1 MLPPFNIND
10 MIYLPVNTANQT
22 IYLSLDE
29 ARQYYATPY
38 THYLLVL
45 THEENSTTGEEL
57 AQVAVIVNENV
68 RITQLSVTTVGLT
81 LAGRYRYEV
90 YGQNS
95 SSNINP
101 TNAAVVGIVE
111 RGYVVLTDNTT
122 WFDVPPVTI
131 PNDIIYE
138 P

>member
-1 MLPPFNIND
+1 
-10 MIYLPVNTANQT
+10 MIYLTTNTANQQV
-22 IYLSLDE
+22 YLSLDE
-29 ARQYYATPY
+29 ARQYYSTAF
-38 THYLLVL
+38 THYLIIL
-45 THEENSTTGEEL
+45 THEENSTTGNDL
-57 AQVAVIVNENV
+57 AQVATIVNETV
-68 RITQLSVTTVGLT
+68 RVTQLTITTVGLT

-95 SSNINP
+95 AVNTNP

-111 RGYVVLTDNTT
+111 RGYAVLNDNTS
-122 WFDVPPVTI
+122 WFDVPINTI

>member
-1 MLPPFNIND
+1 
-10 MIYLPVNTANQT
+10 MIYLQVNNNNQI

-57 AQVAVIVNENV
+57 AQVATIVNENV

-101 TNAAVVGIVE
+101 LNVAVVGIVE
-111 RGYVVLTDNTT
+111 RGYVVLTDNNT

>member
-1 MLPPFNIND
+1 LPFLIKEA
-10 MIYLPVNTANQT
+10 MIYLNTNTANQQV
-22 IYLSLDE
+22 YLSLDE
-29 ARQYYATPY
+29 ARQYYSTAF
-38 THYLLVL
+38 THYLIIL
-45 THEENSTTGEEL
+45 THEENSTTGSDL
-57 AQVAVIVNENV
+57 AQVATIVNETV
-68 RITQLSVTTVGLT
+68 RVTQLTITTVGLT

-95 SSNINP
+95 AINTNP

-111 RGYVVLTDNTT
+111 RGYAVLNDNTS
-122 WFDVPPVTI
+122 WFDVPVNTI

>member
-1 MLPPFNIND
+1 
-10 MIYLPVNTANQT
+10 MIYLNTNTANQQV
-22 IYLSLDE
+22 YLSLDE
-29 ARQYYATPY
+29 ARQYYSTAF
-38 THYLLVL
+38 THYLIIL
-45 THEENSTTGEEL
+45 THEENSTTGSDL
-57 AQVAVIVNENV
+57 AQVATIVNETV
-68 RITQLSVTTVGLT
+68 RVTQLTITTVGLT

-95 SSNINP
+95 AVNTNP

-111 RGYVVLTDNTT
+111 RGYAVLNDNTS
-122 WFDVPPVTI
+122 WFDVPVNTI

>member
-1 MLPPFNIND
+1 
-10 MIYLPVNTANQT
+10 MIYLQT
-22 IYLSLDE
+22 DTPTQQVFLSLDE

-38 THYLLVL
+38 TNYLLVL
-45 THEENSTTGEEL
+45 THEENSTTGNQL
-57 AQVAVIVNENV
+57 AQVATIINENT
-68 RITQLSVTTVGLT
+68 RITELEITTVGLI

-95 SSNINP
+95 
-101 TNAAVVGIVE
+101 AVNTDPASGVVIGLVE
-111 RGYVVLTDNTT
+111 RGYAVLNHNTT
-122 WFDVPPVTI
+122 WFDVPISII

>member
-1 MLPPFNIND
+1 
-10 MIYLPVNTANQT
+10 MIYLQVNNNNQI

-38 THYLLVL
+38 THYLMVL

-57 AQVAVIVNENV
+57 AQVATIVNENV

-95 SSNINP
+95 AVNINP
-101 TNAAVVGIVE
+101 TNGAVVGIVE

-122 WFDVPPVTI
+122 WFDVPPSII

>member
-1 MLPPFNIND
+1 
-10 MIYLPVNTANQT
+10 MIYLNTNQSNQQVF
-22 IYLSLDE
+22 LSLDE
-29 ARQYYATPY
+29 TRQYYATAF
-38 THYLLVL
+38 TDYLIIL
-45 THEENSTTGEEL
+45 THEENSTTGTYL
-57 AQVAVIVNENV
+57 AQVANILNENT
-68 RITQLSVTTVGLT
+68 RITQLQITTVGLT

-101 TNAAVVGIVE
+101 ADASVIGLLE
-111 RGYVVLTDNTT
+111 RGYVVLQGNTT
-122 WFDVPPVTI
+122 WFDVPNDNI

>member
-1 MLPPFNIND
+1 
-10 MIYLPVNTANQT
+10 MIYLNTNTANQQV
-22 IYLSLDE
+22 YLSLDE
-29 ARQYYATPY
+29 ARQYYSTAF
-38 THYLLVL
+38 THYLIIL
-45 THEENSTTGEEL
+45 THEENSTTGSDL
-57 AQVAVIVNENV
+57 AQVATIVNETV
-68 RITQLSVTTVGLT
+68 RFTQLTITTVGLT

-95 SSNINP
+95 AVNTNP

-111 RGYVVLTDNTT
+111 RGYAVLNDNTS
-122 WFDVPPVTI
+122 WFDVPINTI

>member
-1 MLPPFNIND
+1 
-10 MIYLPVNTANQT
+10 MIYLTTNTANQQV
-22 IYLSLDE
+22 YLSLDE
-29 ARQYYATPY
+29 ARQYYSTAFTN
-38 THYLLVL
+38 YLIIH
-45 THEENSTTGEEL
+45 THEENSTTGNKL
-57 AQVAVIVNENV
+57 AQVATIVSESV
-68 RITQLSVTTVGLT
+68 RVTHLTITTVGLT

-95 SSNINP
+95 AINTNP

-111 RGYVVLTDNTT
+111 RGYAVLNDNTS
-122 WFDVPPVTI
+122 WFDVPVNTI

>member
-1 MLPPFNIND
+1 
-10 MIYLPVNTANQT
+10 MIYLTTNTGNQQV
-22 IYLSLDE
+22 YLSLDE
-29 ARQYYATPY
+29 ARQYYSTAF
-38 THYLLVL
+38 THYLIVL
-45 THEENSTTGEEL
+45 THEENSTTGNDL
-57 AQVAVIVNENV
+57 AQVATIVNETV
-68 RITQLSVTTVGLT
+68 RVTQLTISTVGLT

-95 SSNINP
+95 SSNTNP

-111 RGYVVLTDNTT
+111 RGYAVLNDNTS
-122 WFDVPPVTI
+122 WFDVPVNTI

>member
-1 MLPPFNIND
+1 
-10 MIYLPVNTANQT
+10 MIYLTTNTANQQV
-22 IYLSLDE
+22 YLSLDE
-29 ARQYYATPY
+29 ARQYYSTAFTN
-38 THYLLVL
+38 YLIIL
-45 THEENSTTGEEL
+45 THEENSTTGNQL
-57 AQVAVIVNENV
+57 AQVATIVSESV
-68 RITQLSVTTVGLT
+68 RVTHLTITTIGLT

-95 SSNINP
+95 AINTNP

-111 RGYVVLTDNTT
+111 RGYAVLNDNTS
-122 WFDVPPVTI
+122 WFDVPVNTI

>member
-1 MLPPFNIND
+1 
-10 MIYLPVNTANQT
+10 MIYLTTNTANQQV
-22 IYLSLDE
+22 YLSLDE
-29 ARQYYATPY
+29 ARQYYSTAFTN
-38 THYLLVL
+38 YLIIL
-45 THEENSTTGEEL
+45 THEENSTTGNKL
-57 AQVAVIVNENV
+57 AQVATIVSESV
-68 RITQLSVTTVGLT
+68 RVTHLTITTIGLT

-95 SSNINP
+95 AINTNP

-111 RGYVVLTDNTT
+111 RGYAVLNDNTS
-122 WFDVPPVTI
+122 WFDVPVNTI

>member
-1 MLPPFNIND
+1 

-38 THYLLVL
+38 THYLVVL
-45 THEENSTTGEEL
+45 THEENSTTGSKL
-57 AQVAVIVNENV
+57 AQVATIVNENV
-68 RITQLSVTTVGLT
+68 RITQLTITTVGLT

-95 SSNINP
+95 AVNINP

-111 RGYVVLTDNTT
+111 RGYFVLSDNQQYY
-122 WFDVPPVTI
+122 DVPTDTI
-131 PNDIIYE
+131 PNDIIYGA
-138 P
+138 